1 MTNETT
7 QAVGAPLKR
16 GVRPLVEKG
25 ARLEPRRFIAIATK
39 TQAQKAGEMA
49 EEIKA
54 AIYKHAN
61 TVPLALAIGV
71 LRIVERELMDDNA

>member
-1 MTNETT
+1 MSTN
-7 QAVGAPLKR
+7 PL
-16 GVRPLVEKG
+16 
-25 ARLEPRRFIAIATK
+25 RFIAIATK
-39 TQAQKAGEMA
+39 PQAQRAAEMA

-54 AIYKHAN
+54 VIYKHAN

>member
-1 MTNETT
+1 MKT
-7 QAVGAPLKR
+7 
-16 GVRPLVEKG
+16 
-25 ARLEPRRFIAIATK
+25 EPRRFIAIATT
-39 TQAQKAGEMA
+39 TQSQKASEMA
-49 EEIKA
+49 DEIKA